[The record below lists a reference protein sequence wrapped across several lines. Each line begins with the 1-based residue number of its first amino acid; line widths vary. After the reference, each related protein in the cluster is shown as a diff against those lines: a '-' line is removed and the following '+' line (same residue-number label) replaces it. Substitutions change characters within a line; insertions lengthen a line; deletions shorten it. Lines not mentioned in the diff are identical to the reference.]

1 MSPSEPSTILACP
14 RPKLSGWLAS
24 STGDAGPRSPSMEN
38 ARGPAHGSLRCRLGT
53 DMPLALSASKST
65 PAVLDAAGT
74 WETRTEATGVVPV
87 GAPAEIGASDAAGA
101 SGKQRHRSE
110 RVTQPPL
117 MEPSCRK
124 TMAASSFVAKAPP
137 APVLPQ
143 PRTPSSL
150 PTMSAG
156 RSVRAPS
163 DGAATVRPPFWRRT
177 DGPSDRPSRAGYRA
191 CRSTPSTA
199 TPPAQPAT
207 ARRAAA
213 APLRSPST
221 SSVIAHDTSSRTPSA
236 ASRLPARRH
245 PLRQTRRKLPVNR
258 ITCNRSR
265 ALAPNDSRP

>member
-1 MSPSEPSTILACP
+1 VVSPSEPSTILACP

-24 STGDAGPRSPSMEN
+24 STGDAGPRSPSIEN

-65 PAVLDAAGT
+65 PAVLDAAGNR
-74 WETRTEATGVVPV
+74 ETRTEATGVVLV
-87 GAPAEIGASDAAGA
+87 GALVGAGVSDAAGA

-143 PRTPSSL
+143 PRMPSSRA
-150 PTMSAG
+150 TMSAG
-156 RSVRAPS
+156 SSARAPS
-163 DGAATVRPPFWRRT
+163 DGAATVWPPYCRRT
-177 DGPSDRPSRAGYRA
+177 VTGDWPSCAASRA

-199 TPPAQPAT
+199 SA
-207 ARRAAA
+207 ARSAGDGPRSRGSAAA
-213 APLRSPST
+213 IPAYAVTMIVSATRT
-221 SSVIAHDTSSRTPSA
+221 SSSVKPE
-236 ASRLPARRH
+236 RLDMGWCRR
-245 PLRQTRRKLPVNR
+245 VNR
-258 ITCNRSR
+258 
-265 ALAPNDSRP
+265 APS